1 MEAKLLERIKEQ
13 LVRHEGLRLKPYRCT
28 AGKLTIGI
36 GRNLDANGISQT
48 EAFMLLEN
56 DIRNCEKQLL
66 DEIPEIY
73 NGLDEVRKSVL
84 LNMCISIPQ
93 SRFAPLREP
102 CYLGIGGLLEFNN
115 TLAFIAAGDWERAA
129 NGMLASKWAKQVG
142 RRAIE
147 LSELMRKGK

>member
-28 AGKLTIGI
+28 SGKLTIGI
-36 GRNLDANGISQT
+36 GRNLDDCGISQT
-48 EAFMLLEN
+48 EAYVLLEN
-56 DIRNCEKQLL
+56 DIQNCEMQLV

-73 NGLDEVRKSVL
+73 NTLDEVRKSVL
-84 LNMCISIPQ
+84 LNMC
-93 SRFAPLREP
+93 FN
-102 CYLGIGGLLEFNN
+102 LGIGGLLEFNN

>member
-1 MEAKLLERIKEQ
+1 MESRLLQKVKDQ
-13 LVRHEGLRLKPYRCT
+13 LLRHEGLRLTPYRCT

-36 GRNLDANGISQT
+36 GRNLDDCGISQK
-48 EAFMLLEN
+48 EAYVLLEN
-56 DIRNCEKQLL
+56 DILNCEKQLL
-66 DEIPEIY
+66 DEIPDIY

-84 LNMCISIPQ
+84 LNMC
-93 SRFAPLREP
+93 FN
-102 CYLGIGGLLEFNN
+102 LGISALQGFKT
-115 TLAFIAAGDWERAA
+115 TLSYIRSGDYERAA

>member
-1 MEAKLLERIKEQ
+1 MEAKILERIKEQ

-28 AGKLTIGI
+28 AGKLTIGY
-36 GRNLDANGISQT
+36 GRNLDDCGISQT
-48 EAFMLLEN
+48 EAYVLLEN
-56 DIRNCEKQLL
+56 DIQNCEKQLV

-73 NGLDEVRKSVL
+73 YGLDEVRKSVL

-102 CYLGIGGLLEFNN
+102 CYLGINGLLGFKN
-115 TLAFIAAGDWERAA
+115 TLAFVKAGDWERAA

>member
-1 MEAKLLERIKEQ
+1 MEATLLERIKEQ
-13 LVRHEGLRLKPYRCT
+13 LARHEGLRLKPYRCT
-28 AGKLTIGI
+28 AGKLTIGY
-36 GRNLDANGISQT
+36 GRNLDDCGISKT
-48 EAFMLLEN
+48 EAYVLLEN
-56 DIRNCEKQLL
+56 DIQNCEKQLL

-73 NGLDEVRKSVL
+73 NALDEVRKSVL

-147 LSELMRKGK
+147 LSEMMRKGQ